1 MAEETYS
8 VKENYEQRELR
19 FDVVCGN
26 RKVVKSIYKGSE
38 ADFWAK
44 KLNEETAPL
53 IAALEEKA
61 LEIMRLQEALADATL
76 YGDVNSGEIDF
87 TKLHGEELEAYFE
100 ARKRHM
106 ARKGQTE

>member
-19 FDVVCGN
+19 FDVVCGS

-53 IAALEEKA
+53 IARIAELE
-61 LEIMRLQEALADATL
+61 EALADATL
-76 YGDVNSGEIDF
+76 FGDVNSGEIDF
-87 TKLHGEELEAYFE
+87 TRLHGEELEAYFE
-100 ARKRHM
+100 ARKRHL
-106 ARKGQTE
+106 AREGKTE